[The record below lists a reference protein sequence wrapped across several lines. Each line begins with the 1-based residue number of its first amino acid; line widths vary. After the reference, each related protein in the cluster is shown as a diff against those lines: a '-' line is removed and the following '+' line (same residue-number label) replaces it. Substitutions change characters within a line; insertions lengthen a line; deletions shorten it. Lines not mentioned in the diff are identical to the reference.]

1 MTAAGPSLR
10 TSGRRTTDGRS
21 RRRSLRRAV
30 VALATASLIGGLL
43 APAAQA
49 ATAPQAPGSGGTA
62 DLLSLADPLLGSANG
77 GNTYPGAVRPF
88 GMLSWSPT
96 TTRGDQLS
104 AGGAN
109 GYADDATRV
118 RGFSLTHVN
127 GAGCFP
133 GASGDLPIMPFA
145 GEVTSSPTADT
156 TDAVYASDFSHAD
169 ERATPGEYR
178 VGLASGV
185 TADLTATTRAGVGEL
200 TFPKG
205 SAANVLF
212 RTSNSLNGSE
222 NAETSINP
230 AKRTVSGS
238 VTTGAFCGRRGNGG
252 ANNRTTYY
260 RLYFTA
266 VFDRDFSSTGTWV
279 DGALRPGSTSS
290 SGGEG
295 YDTGAARAGRG
306 SGGWVGFDT
315 SQDGAVGVRVGISYV
330 SADGAAAN
338 LAAETSPASTVA
350 SVAADARADW
360 ATALRSVDVTGGTP
374 TQQSAFASAMYHTY
388 QQPNISSDVD
398 GRYLGADRAVHHV
411 AKGQGAQYGT
421 FSGWDQYRA
430 QTQLLALLEPE
441 VAGDFAQS
449 LLNLSTQNGGV
460 WDRWVHVNGA
470 THVMT
475 GDPSAPVLANFYAM
489 GVRNFDVDEAFDSLV
504 HQAETPNAAELSDA
518 GCPGQC
524 VGIRPN
530 LAEYLELGYAPQ
542 DECHCWGG
550 AAETLEDSAAD
561 FALAD
566 WAHRLG
572 RTDVEARLMPRAS
585 WWRNTFNPSAA
596 PATATSSGG
605 YSQARN
611 ANGQFVTPFD
621 PASQNGF
628 AQGSSAT
635 YTWMVQHDVSGLAAA
650 LGGRKAAV
658 ARLDDFFH
666 EPDATLATGADPLR
680 YDPTNEPGIHTPWLY
695 NALGQPW
702 KTQETVRAYADQV
715 YGTGPT
721 GLPGNDDLGT
731 MSAWYVWA
739 SLGMYPQVPS
749 RAEMLLSSPVFTS
762 AVVHRA
768 GGKDLTITAPA
779 ASDANR
785 YVRSTTVDGKAS
797 TRSWLPESFVN
808 GGGTITTAVG
818 PTPNR
823 AWGTGKGDLPVD
835 HVPAAKNPVPNVTAP
850 CTARAGASC
859 PADLTA
865 QMDTDATGT
874 AGVEVPFG
882 SGLDSGGLTLPTDAL
897 PAPGRARL
905 GGHTYLVPP
914 AGGDVPNAI
923 TLTGRTLYLA
933 PGRYSALDVIATAVD
948 GDHTTTAT
956 VTYSD
961 GTTSSA
967 PLTLTDWAAAA
978 PRHGEDVA
986 LSATTRVDRRG
997 VADGVPVHLWHVAFP
1012 VDARKRAV
1020 SITSGDQR
1028 GLKLFAVSGR
1038 AA

>member
-1 MTAAGPSLR
+1 MTAAGAFLRPSA
-10 TSGRRTTDGRS
+10 RRSTDGRP
-21 RRRSLRRAV
+21 RWRSLRRAV
-30 VALATASLIGGLL
+30 VALATASLVGGLL

-49 ATAPQAPGSGGTA
+49 APVPPAQEPSAPA
-62 DLLSLADPLLGSANG
+62 DLLSLADPLVGSANG

-96 TTRGDQLS
+96 TTRGDQLA
-104 AGGAN
+104 AGGTN
-109 GYADDATRV
+109 GYAYDATRV

-156 TDAVYASDFSHAD
+156 ADAVYAADFDHA
-169 ERATPGEYR
+169 EESATPGRYR

-200 TFPKG
+200 TFPRG

-222 NAETSINP
+222 NAETSID
-230 AKRTVSGS
+230 AAARTVSGS

-260 RLYFTA
+260 RLFFTA

-279 DGALRPGSTSS
+279 DGAVSPGSTASA
-290 SGGEG
+290 GGEG

-315 SQDGAVGVRVGISYV
+315 SSDGAVGMRVGISYV
-330 SADGAAAN
+330 SAEGAAAN
-338 LAAETSPASTVA
+338 LAAETTPASTVA
-350 SVAADARADW
+350 SVAADARAEW
-360 ATALRSVDVTGGTP
+360 ADALGSVDVTGGTP

-388 QQPNISSDVD
+388 QQPNIASDVD
-398 GRYLGADRAVHHV
+398 GRYLGADRAVHRI

-449 LLNLSTQNGGV
+449 LLNLSEQNGGV
-460 WDRWVHVNGA
+460 WDRWVHVNGP

-475 GDPSAPVLANFYAM
+475 GDPSATVVANFYAM
-489 GVRNFDVDEAFDSLV
+489 GVRNFDVEAAFESLV
-504 HQAETPNAAELSDA
+504 RQAEVPNPDGLSEA

-524 VGIRPN
+524 VGARPN
-530 LAEYLELGYAPQ
+530 LAAYLDLGYAPQ
-542 DECHCWGG
+542 DDCRCWGG
-550 AAETLEDSAAD
+550 AAETLEASTAD

-566 WAHRLG
+566 WARRLG
-572 RTDVEARLMPRAS
+572 RDDVAARLVPRAG

-596 PATATSSGG
+596 PASATSSGG

-621 PASQNGF
+621 PAGQDGF

-650 LGGRKAAV
+650 LGGKDAAAV
-658 ARLDDFFH
+658 RLDDFFRG
-666 EPDATLATGADPLR
+666 PDGSLATGSDPLR

-715 YGTGPT
+715 YGTGPA

-749 RAEMLLSSPVFTS
+749 RAEMLLSSPVFTF

-768 GGKDLTITAPA
+768 GGDITVAAPD

-785 YVRSTTVDGKAS
+785 YVRSTTVDGKTS
-797 TRSWLPESFVN
+797 TRSWLPESFVT
-808 GGGTITTAVG
+808 GGGTITVGVG
-818 PTPNR
+818 PTPNE

-835 HVPAAKNPVPNVTAP
+835 HVPAAESPVPNVSAP

-874 AGVEVPFG
+874 AGVEVPSG
-882 SGLDSGGLTLPTDAL
+882 SGLDSGGLTFPTDAL

-905 GGHTYLVPP
+905 GGRTYLVPP
-914 AGGDVPNAI
+914 TGGDVPNAI

-933 PGRYSALDVIATAVD
+933 PGRYSALDVVATAVD
-948 GDHTTTAT
+948 GDHTAT
-956 VTYSD
+956 VSVTYSD

-986 LSATTRVDRRG
+986 LSAPTRVDRRG

-1012 VDARKRAV
+1012 VDARKQAV
-1020 SITSGDQR
+1020 SISSGDQR